1 MQTSRTESRP
11 DREQDCGCQMD
22 IHIHSQ
28 GDVNI
33 YNCPPGASNEPPPSP
48 SEECPPAPTAP
59 GACVPLAPGGKHKQ
73 SPQRKFQHRLSA
85 SKVPS
90 SLAASTY
97 HLMRRFLAGK
107 APANALEDLA
117 FQRMRSSSPDFKR
130 VLACALDSFDQMPP
144 AERDRLVVSG
154 LGGDVNTPI
163 DADTLAQAV
172 ANEITQRAGELI
184 FSDPTAAEQERPG
197 RNRFFDPGGE
207 FFEAQ
212 LRICKVNGLRTN
224 VFKPP
229 LGPGDYLP
237 DEFEQECSEVLVNN
251 QVEIQCQQKVGNCEG
266 NFLAG
271 DLCLKIPEVE
281 SGAGVT
287 LEGVNYM
294 NLDAIVRLTAQ
305 PPGTAVRDVETQV
318 FGDLDTQLTEIVEGT
333 TRIISDCRVHDRM
346 TFVVPEDMP
355 PGLYTLQILMPNTT
369 GIPIL
374 GDPIASDIQ
383 FIRVIPPST
392 ARFQITLERMNCRK
406 ETSPASLGSD
416 EVGLSIVAAA
426 LLPDGNTDVQPL
438 KNSEGKD
445 FLRFDDV
452 DSGNKFPIERLVFN
466 QQQPML
472 AVAMLVLGYE
482 VDSERAFEEQITDGT
497 DFFVDLV
504 KEQWNFIKDNE
515 LVKAALKGL
524 VSKFG
529 IYGIIAIAIAAVVL
543 IAVDAIIA
551 GWAPADPIMQESFG
565 FSISDLAQLTSV
577 NFPSPGFGSF
587 EATDDITVTTNPLEK
602 LPNQYREFREYASDD
617 EDSRYDLF
625 FRYNRTA

>member
-1 MQTSRTESRP
+1 MDATRTGLSAKRQ
-11 DREQDCGCQMD
+11 QDCDCQMD
-22 IHIHSQ
+22 IHIHTE

-33 YNCPPGASNEPPPSP
+33 YNCAPGAGGEPPPQA
-48 SEECPPAPTAP
+48 EECPPPPTAP

-73 SPQRKFQHRLSA
+73 SPQSKFQHRLSA

-107 APANALEDLA
+107 APANPLEVLA
-117 FQRMRSSSPDFKR
+117 FQRMRDSPPDFKR

-144 AERDRLVVSG
+144 ADRDRLVVSG

-163 DADTLAQAV
+163 SADELAQAV
-172 ANEITQRAGELI
+172 VQELTQRVGELI
-184 FSDPTAAEQERPG
+184 FDNPIAAEEERPG
-197 RNRFFDPGGE
+197 RNRFFDPGPE
-207 FFEAQ
+207 SFDAQ

-224 VFKPP
+224 VFRPS
-229 LGPGDYLP
+229 LAPGDYLP
-237 DEFEQECSEVLVNN
+237 EELEQECSEVLVNN
-251 QVEIQCQQKVGNCEG
+251 QVEIQCQQKVGDCTG
-266 NFLAG
+266 FSIVGDICLAV
-271 DLCLKIPEVE
+271 PEVE
-281 SGAGVT
+281 SGAGVI
-287 LEGVNYM
+287 LEGVNFIS
-294 NLDAIVRLTAQ
+294 LDAIVRLTAQ
-305 PPGTAVRDVETQV
+305 EPGTATADVDPQV
-318 FGDLDTQLTEIVEGT
+318 FGDLDTPVSEVVDGE
-333 TRIISDCRVHDRM
+333 TRFISDCRVHDRM
-346 TFVVPEDMP
+346 TFVVPNDLP
-355 PGLYTLQILMPNTT
+355 PGLYNLQILFPNTT
-369 GIPIL
+369 GIPNL
-374 GDPIASDIQ
+374 GDPIGSAFQI
-383 FIRVIPPST
+383 IRVIPPST

-416 EVGLSIVAAA
+416 EVGLSIVAAG
-426 LLPDGNTDVQPL
+426 LLPDGNTDIQPL
-438 KNSEGKD
+438 KNSNGKD

-466 QQQPML
+466 QQQPIL
-472 AVAMLVLGYE
+472 AVAFLVLGYE
-482 VDSERAFEEQITDGT
+482 VDSERAFEEQITSGT
-497 DFFVDLV
+497 DFFVELV
-504 KEQWNFIKDNE
+504 KDQWNFIKDNE
-515 LVKAALKGL
+515 LIKAALKGL

-565 FSISDLAQLTSV
+565 FSLAELVELTSV
-577 NFPSPGFGSF
+577 NFPSPGIETF
-587 EATDDITVTTNPLEK
+587 ETTDDITATINPLEK

>member
-11 DREQDCGCQMD
+11 DRERDCGCQMD

-33 YNCPPGASNEPPPSP
+33 YNCPPGAGNEAPPQPG
-48 SEECPPAPTAP
+48 ECPPPPTAP

-107 APANALEDLA
+107 APANALENLA
-117 FQRMRSSSPDFKR
+117 FQRMRDLPPDFKR
-130 VLACALDSFDQMPP
+130 VLSCALDSFDQMPP

-172 ANEITQRAGELI
+172 VQELTQRAGELI
-184 FSDPTAAEQERPG
+184 FGDPIAAEQERPG
-197 RNRFFDPGGE
+197 RNRFFDPGAE
-207 FFEAQ
+207 SFDAQ

-224 VFKPP
+224 VFKPT

-237 DEFEQECSEVLVNN
+237 GELEQVCTEVLVNN
-251 QVEIQCQQKVGNCEG
+251 QVEIQCQQKVGDCTG
-266 NFLAG
+266 FSTVGDICLAV
-271 DLCLKIPEVE
+271 PEVE
-281 SGAGVT
+281 NGAGVI
-287 LEGVNYM
+287 LEGVNFM
-294 NLDAIVRLTAQ
+294 SLDAIVRLTAHE
-305 PPGTAVRDVETQV
+305 PGTATADVETQV
-318 FGDLDTQLTEIVEGT
+318 FGDLDTPLTEVVDGQ
-333 TRIISDCRVHDRM
+333 TRFISDCRVHDRM
-346 TFVVPEDMP
+346 TFVVPDDLP
-355 PGLYTLQILMPNTT
+355 PGLYNLQILFPNTV
-369 GIPIL
+369 GIPNL
-374 GDPIASDIQ
+374 GDPIGSAFQI
-383 FIRVIPPST
+383 IRVIPPST

-438 KNSEGKD
+438 KNSDGKD

-452 DSGNKFPIERLVFN
+452 DSGNQFPIERLVFN
-466 QQQPML
+466 QQQPIL

-482 VDSERAFEEQITDGT
+482 VDSERAFEEQITSGT

-565 FSISDLAQLTSV
+565 FSLSELVELTSV
-577 NFPSPGFGSF
+577 NFPTPGFGHF
-587 EATDDITVTTNPLEK
+587 DATDDISVDTTPLEK